1 MKLRSTLITATLVA
15 STLTGT
21 AFAATPAVADSSK
34 TCNVSAMASKIKGK
48 VPVLVVHGL
57 MGNGDAW
64 TQSNDG
70 DSMLTA
76 LKKIKGVY
84 VDEPFDY
91 SSTNTRWVTDDN
103 IGPRLAR
110 RIDCLAQASGRDPAV
125 IGHSMG
131 GLTARLAS
139 SLKVDGRSVG
149 DKFGML
155 ITLGTPNLGSGLA
168 NIGTDFIRSLCP
180 ARTVLDHSLCDFSQI
195 SALKGLRENSEE
207 IKNLP
212 WMPRDVP
219 VLALAGDVSVHAKI
233 FNADVTMDTEGDLVV
248 SKNSA
253 LQDIRTTSAGGGSK
267 SFACT
272 MEVGFQLPECW
283 HSALTSNRDV
293 IQTTVDAVTRYVKA
307 TAPKPPA
314 NPLDGFVSD
323 RWGRHLSSIKIKS
336 DGTGHLMIDSGAG
349 GVEGCGPGPGYCGFQ
364 GDFRSTV
371 NPDGSLNAT
380 YTKIW
385 YTFNGDQIVPMPPDY
400 DTTMP
405 KVGDSITIRKFQ
417 DLTLLVQQQ
426 GRLAQYDMD
435 IEVDGKTYRGFVWCG
450 PKSGTITGTNKV
462 TTYCGA

>member
-21 AFAATPAVADSSK
+21 AFVATPAVADSSK

-48 VPVLVVHGL
+48 VPVIVVHGL

-293 IQTTVDAVTRYVKA
+293 IQTTVDAVTHYVKA

-314 NPLDGFVSD
+314 NTLSKVAAEKWTRHASQFTVS
-323 RWGRHLSSIKIKS
+323 K
-336 DGTGHLMIDSGAG
+336 DGTASMLIGYGASGAD
-349 GVEGCGPGPGYCGFQ
+349 GCGPWCTF
-364 GDFRSTV
+364 
-371 NPDGSLNAT
+371 NAKLKVIDLGNGTLRGT
-380 YTKIW
+380 YTEVW
-385 YTFNGDQIVPMPPDY
+385 FSAADSYEDSSLHVVAVPASITDAWPH
-400 DTTMP
+400 
-405 KVGDSITIRKFQ
+405 VGDAATIVHVAADDELRISGLG
-417 DLTLLVQQQ
+417 DP
-426 GRLAQYDMD
+426 GSY
-435 IEVDGKTYRGFVWCG
+435 WCG
-450 PKSGTITGTNKV
+450 PRSTDPHHH
-462 TTYCGA
+462 C